1 MSIFNAVAT
10 FIASGLLTLS
20 RIAART
26 STVTGTGVD
35 VAGYTGAMLFVQD
48 VGTVSG
54 TTPTLDGKLQDSADD
69 SSYADV
75 AGLTFTQVTTSNNTQ
90 MLQVNVDS
98 VRRYVRWVGTI
109 GGTTPSFMC
118 GVTAVGMKPTV

>member
-1 MSIFNAVAT
+1 MSIFNFVTAA
-10 FIASGLLTLS
+10 ISSGLVNLS
-20 RIAART
+20 SIAART

-35 VAGYTGAMLFVQD
+35 VSAYTGPMLFVQD

-75 AGLTFTQVTTSNNTQ
+75 TGATFTQVTASNSVQT
-90 MLQVNVDS
+90 LQLGADS
-98 VRRYVRWVGTI
+98 VRKYVRWVGTI
-109 GGTTPSFMC
+109 GGTTPSFTC
-118 GVTAVGMKPTV
+118 GVKAIGIKATV